1 MSYFTETF
9 ESILELKS
17 DIDKANTRRQLWDQ
31 QSGYHNH
38 SFQKYNSKDA
48 HEFGNSL
55 NNKRGIRSADS
66 RNRTNDDI
74 KAQDDA
80 YLKRRAADRARA
92 KADPAYAEQ
101 KKKEAM
107 ERRTK
112 HESFDPVYE
121 DLCRMGIID

>member
-17 DIDKANTRRQLWDQ
+17 DIAKANTRRELWDQ
-31 QSGYHNH
+31 QSGNHSH

-48 HEFGNSL
+48 HEFGQRLKNTRSYDQRNGI
-55 NNKRGIRSADS
+55 NN
-66 RNRTNDDI
+66 DI

-80 YLKRRAADRARA
+80 YLKRRADDRARA
-92 KADPAYAEQ
+92 KSDPAYAEQ

-107 ERRTK
+107 ARRGTK

-121 DLCRMGIID
+121 DLCRMGLID